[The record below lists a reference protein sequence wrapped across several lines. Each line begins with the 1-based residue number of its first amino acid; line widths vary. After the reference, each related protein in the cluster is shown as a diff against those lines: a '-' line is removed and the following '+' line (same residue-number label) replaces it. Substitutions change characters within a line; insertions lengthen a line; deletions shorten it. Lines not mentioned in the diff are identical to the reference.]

1 MKLNLQK
8 LQLTAKWLYK
18 LKQVFGFA
26 YECQRGLNYCGP
38 NTFLKWLNTSSTK
51 LKILKEIEKH

>member
-26 YECQRGLNYCGP
+26 YECQKGLNYCGP
-38 NTFLKWLNTSSTK
+38 NTFLKWDSYKSNCLNASNTK
-51 LKILKEIEKH
+51 